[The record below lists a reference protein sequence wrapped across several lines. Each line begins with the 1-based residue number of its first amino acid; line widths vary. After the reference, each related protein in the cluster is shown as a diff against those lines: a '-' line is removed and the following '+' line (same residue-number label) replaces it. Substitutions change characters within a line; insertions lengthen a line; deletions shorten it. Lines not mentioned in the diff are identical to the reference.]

1 MRKDIEFVGYP
12 SSENTTTLPIFID
25 MSVSCGFPSPA
36 ADYTGQELNLNEYF
50 VRNPASTYIV
60 RASGDSMID
69 AGIHPGDLL
78 IVDRAK
84 EPRNGSIV
92 LAYFDG
98 QFTVKRFFIK
108 NGQLE
113 LHPENANANYPIF
126 IPTPEEEC
134 SIEGVIVGLGR
145 RF

>member
-69 AGIHPGDLL
+69 AGIYPGDLL

-84 EPRNGSIV
+84 EPRNGS
-92 LAYFDG
+92 
-98 QFTVKRFFIK
+98 
-108 NGQLE
+108 
-113 LHPENANANYPIF
+113 
-126 IPTPEEEC
+126 
-134 SIEGVIVGLGR
+134 
-145 RF
+145 